1 MLILRGYPTPS
12 WEVPSCLYSQ
22 KGWARESG
30 GKSTKLT
37 LVCTTHPYSV
47 GVSSGLYRV
56 FLLLSLGGEGSAL
69 KEVD

>member
-12 WEVPSCLYSQ
+12 WEASSYLYSRM
-22 KGWARESG
+22 GWARESG

-37 LVCTTHPYSV
+37 LARTTHPYRA
-47 GVSSGLYRV
+47 GVSLGLYRV
-56 FLLLSLGGEGSAL
+56 FLLLSLGGEDSAL